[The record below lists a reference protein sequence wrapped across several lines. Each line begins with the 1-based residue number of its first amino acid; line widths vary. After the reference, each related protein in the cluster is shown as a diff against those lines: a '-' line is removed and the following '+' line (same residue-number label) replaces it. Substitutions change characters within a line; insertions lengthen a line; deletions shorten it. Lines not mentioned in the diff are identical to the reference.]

1 MADERWQDLEHS
13 GRGNGERFRRGE
25 WRDEDAVFGPYGREP
40 SGYRRE
46 GGGAWRDNG
55 GAWRDMGDG
64 RFASGRGAEWE
75 RDYEGRPSRR
85 GGYERWDY
93 GRDYGA
99 PSYRGYGR
107 GGDDRNLRGEQDRG
121 WLDRAADEVSSWFG
135 DEEAQ
140 RRRSMDEIG
149 NGRRGLG
156 PKGYV
161 RPDERIREDVC
172 DRLCDDAMVDASDI
186 EVAVAGSEV
195 TLTGTVESRRERRRA
210 EECAERV
217 TGVTHVQNNLRVAR
231 EGTSRTGIAPPTPP
245 FI

>member
-1 MADERWQDLEHS
+1 MADERWQDLEHF
-13 GRGNGERFRRGE
+13 GRGREDRGRRPG
-25 WRDEDAVFGPYGREP
+25 WRDEDEAFGPYGREP
-40 SGYRRE
+40 PGYRRE
-46 GGGAWRDNG
+46 SGGAWRDVEPP
-55 GAWRDMGDG
+55 
-64 RFASGRGAEWE
+64 FAVRGRGWE
-75 RDYEGRPSRR
+75 RDYDERPYWGG
-85 GGYERWDY
+85 GGYNRWDY

-99 PSYRGYGR
+99 PPYRGHGRDAGR
-107 GGDDRNLRGEQDRG
+107 GPRGEHDRG

-135 DEEAQ
+135 DEEAL
-140 RRRSMDEIG
+140 RRRNMDEMG
-149 NGRRGLG
+149 AGRRGLG

-172 DRLCDDAMVDASDI
+172 DRLCDDSLVDASDI

-231 EGTSRTGIAPPTPP
+231 EGTGRTGIAPPTPP